1 MQNVLQAPEAIPV
14 APPEVSAVIEF
25 PRGLPGFEGEHQFR
39 MITRKDL
46 SPVAF
51 LQSEASPDLFF
62 TVMPIEAVDAGYE
75 LQLTSEDAAYLGV
88 SVDANGAAR
97 EALLRLAI
105 VTTPKNGQAHAN
117 LLAPVVIHV
126 ERNLG
131 VQAVR
136 PDSRYSHCHPI
147 PGVETLSRDGRA
159 S

>member
-1 MQNVLQAPEAIPV
+1 MQNVIPAPEAIPV
-14 APPEVSAVIEF
+14 ALPEVSAVIEF
-25 PRGLPGFEGEHQFR
+25 PGGLPGFEGERQFR

-62 TVMPIEAVDAGYE
+62 TVMPVEAVDGDYE
-75 LQLTSEDAAYLGV
+75 LRLSPEDAAVLGV
-88 SVDANGAAR
+88 NADGNAAMR

-117 LLAPVVIHV
+117 LLAPIVIHA
-126 ERNLG
+126 ERNVG

-136 PDSRYSHCHPI
+136 HDNRYSHRHTI
-147 PGVETLSRDGRA
+147 PRVEALA
-159 S
+159 

>member
-1 MQNVLQAPEAIPV
+1 MQNAIQAPEAIPV

-25 PRGLPGFEGEHQFR
+25 PGGIPGFDGERQFR

-62 TVMPIEAVDAGYE
+62 TVMPVEAIDAGYD
-75 LQLTSEDAAYLGV
+75 LQLNPEEATLLGV
-88 SVDANGAAR
+88 KGDANAAAR

-105 VTTPKNGQAHAN
+105 VTTPKNGRAYAN
-117 LLAPVVIHV
+117 LLAPIVIHA
-126 ERNLG
+126 ERNIG

-136 PDSRYSHCHPI
+136 RDNRYSHHHTI
-147 PGVETLSRDGRA
+147 PGVEALS
-159 S
+159 